1 MAIEKQ
7 IDLEEAITSVQM
19 PTANNIERLDTGEV
33 EVEVADDATLEAAE
47 AMGFFDEEEQLN
59 EEFDANLAEQMPE
72 EDLQFVANELYEGFT
87 KDKDSR
93 QEYDDIAEEGVTL
106 LGFKDD
112 QGDEPFPGA
121 CNATHPVLAQAVVK
135 FQAKTYKE
143 LFPTEGPVRT
153 RIIGMDTMQKQEQA
167 NRVRQF
173 MNWQTQIQMPEYGPE
188 LDRLLFY
195 VSLYGTAFKKTYW
208 DPTQQRACTE
218 FVKSSDFYVNYYA
231 SDLENAE
238 RYTHKYTLSKNQVKK
253 LQLAGMFRD
262 LDVMETP
269 IDESSATESE
279 NEIVG
284 RAKPGMAEDE
294 VEILEV
300 HANIDLPGF
309 ENEDGLKLPYI
320 VHMTTDEQVLCIRRN
335 WDEDDLLMKK
345 KMYFTHYT
353 MIPGLG
359 FYGYGYLHLIGGLT
373 KTATSSLRQL
383 IDAGTFANLPGG
395 FKAHGLRVLAPDEPI
410 SPGEWRE
417 VNSPAGDLGKSL
429 QPLPFKEPSGTLF
442 QLMQY
447 VTNLAKEFADATD
460 SVVEQGS
467 NYGPVGTTMALLE
480 QSSKLFNAVH
490 KRLHAAQSKDL
501 RILAR
506 LDSEYLPDMYP
517 YEVAGSAQQVFRE
530 DFNLKS
536 IDVIPVSDPN
546 MPTEAHRIAKINA
559 IMSIAQ
565 QNPAAYN
572 MQQISMELFAAM
584 GVEEPQRYLAQSQ
597 QPMSANPITENMA
610 AMKGTPLQAQM
621 DQNHDAHIETHGTI
635 LRNPAYKE
643 NPQLQQILMGHIT
656 EHLAMK
662 YQQEMMQMIQ
672 DPQMQQALMMAQQQ
686 GQPLPMEMQNQ
697 IALMAADASDKV
709 LQFDEEKAKIM
720 AGDTD
725 KNEQIE
731 IQKQDL
737 ALRAQAEMNKLK
749 IHDDKMDLE
758 EAKLMTTDE
767 NEDED
772 RKLRLK
778 EAEMRFASDMAKDA
792 AKTMD
797 AAVKITRQ

>member
-7 IDLEEAITSVQM
+7 IDLEEAITSVKM
-19 PTANNIERLDTGEV
+19 PTADNIERLDTGEV
-33 EVEVADDATLEAAE
+33 EVEVADDATIEAAE
-47 AMGFFDEEEQLN
+47 AMGFFDEEEQLT

-112 QGDEPFPGA
+112 QGGEPFPGA
-121 CNATHPVLAQAVVK
+121 CSATHPVLAQAVVK

-153 RIIGMDTMQKQEQA
+153 RIMGMDTMQKQEQA
-167 NRVRQF
+167 NRVRHF
-173 MNWQTQIQMPEYGPE
+173 MNWQTQVQMPEYGPE

-238 RYTHKYTLSKNQVKK
+238 RFTHKYTLSQNQVKK

-309 ENEDGLKLPYI
+309 EDEDGLKLPYI

-335 WDEDDLLMKK
+335 WDEEDVLMKK

-373 KTATSSLRQL
+373 KTATSSMRQL

-506 LDSEYLPDMYP
+506 LDSEYLSDMYP

-621 DQNHDAHIETHGTI
+621 DQNHDAHIVTHGTI

-720 AGDTD
+720 AGDVD

-797 AAVKITRQ
+797 AAVKITKL

>member
-7 IDLEEAITSVQM
+7 IDLEDAITSVKM
-19 PTANNIERLDTGEV
+19 PTADNIERLDTGEV
-33 EVEVADDATLEAAE
+33 EVELANDAELEAAE
-47 AMGFFDEEEQLN
+47 AMGLFDEEEQLT

-112 QGDEPFPGA
+112 QGGEPFPGA

-167 NRVRQF
+167 SRVRQF

-238 RYTHKYTLSKNQVKK
+238 RFTHKYTLSQNQVKK

-309 ENEDGLKLPYI
+309 EDEDGLKLPYI

-335 WDEDDLLMKK
+335 WNEEDLLKKK

-506 LDSEYLPDMYP
+506 IDSEYLPDMYP
-517 YEVAGSAQQVFRE
+517 YEVAGGAQQVFRE

-621 DQNHDAHIETHGTI
+621 DQNHDAHIVTHGTI

-720 AGDTD
+720 AGDTE
-725 KNEQIE
+725 KNEQME

>member
-7 IDLEEAITSVQM
+7 IDLEEAITSVKM
-19 PTANNIERLDTGEV
+19 PTADNIERLDTGEV
-33 EVEVADDATLEAAE
+33 EVELANDAELEAAE
-47 AMGFFDEEEQLN
+47 AMGFFDEEEQLT

-112 QGDEPFPGA
+112 QGGEPFPGA

-153 RIIGMDTMQKQEQA
+153 RIIGLDTMQKQEQA

-238 RYTHKYTLSKNQVKK
+238 RFTHKYTLSQNQVKK

-309 ENEDGLKLPYI
+309 EDEDGLKLPYI

-335 WDEDDLLMKK
+335 WDEDDMLQKK

-610 AMKGTPLQAQM
+610 AMKGMPLQAQM
-621 DQNHDAHIETHGTI
+621 DQNHDAHIVTHGTI

>member
-1 MAIEKQ
+1 MAIEKK
-7 IDLEEAITSVQM
+7 IELEEAITSVQM
-19 PTANNIERLDTGEV
+19 PDGEESIEIEIDDDV
-33 EVEVADDATLEAAE
+33 ELEAAE
-47 AMGFFDEEEQLN
+47 AMGMFDEEENLVD
-59 EEFDANLAEQMPE
+59 EHDANLAEMME
-72 EDLQFVANELYEGFT
+72 ESDLQHVASELYDGYER
-87 KDKDSR
+87 DKESR
-93 QEYDDIAEEGVTL
+93 AEYDEIAEEGVTL

-121 CNATHPVLAQAVVK
+121 CGATHPVLAQAVVK

-167 NRVRQF
+167 SRVRQF

-218 FVKSSDFYVNYYA
+218 FVKSSDFYVNYFA
-231 SDLENAE
+231 SNLENAE

-262 LDVMETP
+262 LDVIETQ
-269 IDESSATESE
+269 IEETSATETA
-279 NEIVG
+279 NEVVG
-284 RAKPGMAEDE
+284 SSKPGMEEDE

-300 HANIDLPGF
+300 HANVDLPGY

-320 VHMTTDEQVLCIRRN
+320 VHMTTDEQVLSIRRN
-335 WDEDDLLMKK
+335 WDADDILMKK

-460 SVVEQGS
+460 TVVENGS

-621 DQNHDAHIETHGTI
+621 DQNHDAHIVTHGTI

-662 YQQEMMQMIQ
+662 YQQEMMQMID

-686 GQPLPMEMQNQ
+686 GQPLPIEVQNQ
-697 IALMAADASDKV
+697 IAMMAANASDKV

-720 AGDTD
+720 SGEAD
-725 KNEQIE
+725 KNEQLE

-749 IHDDKMDLE
+749 MHNDKMDLE

-772 RKLRLK
+772 RALRLK

>member
-7 IDLEEAITSVQM
+7 IDLDEVISGVRM
-19 PTANNIERLDTGEV
+19 PDELQEV
-33 EVEVADDATLEAAE
+33 EVELTDEAELEAAE
-47 AMGFFDEEEQLN
+47 AMGLLDEEEMM
-59 EEFDANLAEQMPE
+59 EDEFDANLAELISE
-72 EDLQFVANELYEGFT
+72 EDLQLVANDLIDGYER
-87 KDKDSR
+87 DKESR
-93 QEYDDIAEEGVTL
+93 SDYDNIAEEGVTL
-106 LGFKDD
+106 LGFTDE

-121 CNATHPVLAQAVVK
+121 CGATHPVLAQAVVK

-153 RIIGMDTMQKQEQA
+153 RLIGVDTLQKQEQA
-167 NRVRQF
+167 SRVRQF

-208 DPTQQRACTE
+208 DPTLQRARTE
-218 FVKSSDFYVNYYA
+218 YIKASDFYIDYYA
-231 SDLENAE
+231 SDLETAE
-238 RYTHKYTLSKNQVKK
+238 RFTHRYVLSQNEVRK

-262 LDVMETP
+262 IEVMETE
-269 IDESSATESE
+269 IDEDAATETA

-284 RAKPGMAEDE
+284 RNQPGQLDDE
-294 VEILEV
+294 VEILEI

-320 VHMTTDEQVLCIRRN
+320 VHMTKDQQVLCIRRN
-335 WDEDDLLMKK
+335 WDEEDMLMKK

-373 KTATSSLRQL
+373 KTATSSMRQL

-417 VNSPAGDLGKSL
+417 VNSPAGDLAKSL

-442 QLMQY
+442 NLMQY

-506 LDSEYLPDMYP
+506 IDSEYLPDMYP
-517 YEVAGSAQQVFRE
+517 YEVAGGAQQVFRE

-597 QPMSANPITENMA
+597 QPMSANPISENMA
-610 AMKGTPLQAQM
+610 AMKGMPLQAQM
-621 DQNHDAHIETHGTI
+621 EQNHDAHIVTHGTI

-656 EHLAMK
+656 EHLTMK
-662 YQQEMMQMIQ
+662 YQQEMMQMIN
-672 DPQMQQALMMAQQQ
+672 DPQMQQALLMAQQQ

-697 IALMAADASDKV
+697 IAMMAANASDKV

-720 AGDTD
+720 AGENPSPEEERMDL
-725 KNEQIE
+725 
-731 IQKQDL
+731 QKQDL
-737 ALRAQAEMNKLK
+737 ALRAQGEMNRLK
-749 IHDDKMDLE
+749 IHQDKMDLE

-772 RKLRLK
+772 RALRLK

-797 AAVKITRQ
+797 AAVKITKI

>member
-1 MAIEKQ
+1 
-7 IDLEEAITSVQM
+7 
-19 PTANNIERLDTGEV
+19 
-33 EVEVADDATLEAAE
+33 
-47 AMGFFDEEEQLN
+47 
-59 EEFDANLAEQMPE
+59 
-72 EDLQFVANELYEGFT
+72 
-87 KDKDSR
+87 
-93 QEYDDIAEEGVTL
+93 
-106 LGFKDD
+106 
-112 QGDEPFPGA
+112 
-121 CNATHPVLAQAVVK
+121 
-135 FQAKTYKE
+135 
-143 LFPTEGPVRT
+143 
-153 RIIGMDTMQKQEQA
+153 
-167 NRVRQF
+167 
-173 MNWQTQIQMPEYGPE
+173 
-188 LDRLLFY
+188 
-195 VSLYGTAFKKTYW
+195 
-208 DPTQQRACTE
+208 
-218 FVKSSDFYVNYYA
+218 
-231 SDLENAE
+231 
-238 RYTHKYTLSKNQVKK
+238 
-253 LQLAGMFRD
+253 
-262 LDVMETP
+262 
-269 IDESSATESE
+269 
-279 NEIVG
+279 
-284 RAKPGMAEDE
+284 
-294 VEILEV
+294 
-300 HANIDLPGF
+300 
-309 ENEDGLKLPYI
+309 
-320 VHMTTDEQVLCIRRN
+320 
-335 WDEDDLLMKK
+335 
-345 KMYFTHYT
+345 MYFTHYT

-621 DQNHDAHIETHGTI
+621 DQNHDAHIVTHGTI

-778 EAEMRFASDMAKDA
+778 EAEMRFASDMAKAA

-797 AAVKITRQ
+797 AAVKITKL

>member
-1 MAIEKQ
+1 M
-7 IDLEEAITSVQM
+7 
-19 PTANNIERLDTGEV
+19 
-33 EVEVADDATLEAAE
+33 
-47 AMGFFDEEEQLN
+47 
-59 EEFDANLAEQMPE
+59 
-72 EDLQFVANELYEGFT
+72 
-87 KDKDSR
+87 
-93 QEYDDIAEEGVTL
+93 
-106 LGFKDD
+106 
-112 QGDEPFPGA
+112 
-121 CNATHPVLAQAVVK
+121 
-135 FQAKTYKE
+135 
-143 LFPTEGPVRT
+143 
-153 RIIGMDTMQKQEQA
+153 
-167 NRVRQF
+167 
-173 MNWQTQIQMPEYGPE
+173 
-188 LDRLLFY
+188 
-195 VSLYGTAFKKTYW
+195 
-208 DPTQQRACTE
+208 
-218 FVKSSDFYVNYYA
+218 
-231 SDLENAE
+231 
-238 RYTHKYTLSKNQVKK
+238 
-253 LQLAGMFRD
+253 
-262 LDVMETP
+262 
-269 IDESSATESE
+269 
-279 NEIVG
+279 
-284 RAKPGMAEDE
+284 
-294 VEILEV
+294 
-300 HANIDLPGF
+300 
-309 ENEDGLKLPYI
+309 
-320 VHMTTDEQVLCIRRN
+320 
-335 WDEDDLLMKK
+335 
-345 KMYFTHYT
+345 
-353 MIPGLG
+353 
-359 FYGYGYLHLIGGLT
+359 
-373 KTATSSLRQL
+373 
-383 IDAGTFANLPGG
+383 PGG

-410 SPGEWRE
+410 APGEWRE

-460 SVVEQGS
+460 NVVEQGS

-517 YEVAGSAQQVFRE
+517 YEVAGGAQQVFRN

-621 DQNHDAHIETHGTI
+621 DQNHDAHIVTHGTI

-643 NPQLQQILMGHIT
+643 NPQLQQILMAHIT

-662 YQQEMMQMIQ
+662 YQQEMMQMID

-686 GQPLPMEMQNQ
+686 GQPLPIEVQNQ
-697 IALMAADASDKV
+697 IALMAANASDKV

-720 AGDTD
+720 AGEAD
-725 KNEQIE
+725 KNEQLE

-749 IHDDKMDLE
+749 MHNDKMDLE

-772 RKLRLK
+772 RALRLK

>member
-1 MAIEKQ
+1 MAIEKK

-19 PTANNIERLDTGEV
+19 PDGEESIEV
-33 EVEVADDATLEAAE
+33 EIDDDVELEAAE
-47 AMGFFDEEEQLN
+47 AMGMFDNPEDSMMPEDH
-59 EEFDANLAEQMPE
+59 DANLAEMMDTA
-72 EDLQFVANELYEGFT
+72 DLQNVANDLYDGYT
-87 KDKDSR
+87 RDKESR

-106 LGFKDD
+106 LGFKDE

-121 CNATHPVLAQAVVK
+121 CSATHPVLAQAVVK

-153 RIIGMDTMQKQEQA
+153 RIIGLDTMQKQEQA

-218 FVKSSDFYVNYYA
+218 FVKSSDFYVNYFA
-231 SDLENAE
+231 SDLESAE
-238 RYTHKYTLSKNQVKK
+238 RYTHKYTLSTNQVKK

-262 LDVMETP
+262 LDVMETS
-269 IDESSATESE
+269 IEETGATESA

-284 RAKPGMAEDE
+284 SSKPGQEEDE

-300 HANIDLPGF
+300 HANIDLPGY

-320 VHMTTDEQVLCIRRN
+320 VHMTTDEQVLSIRRN
-335 WDEDDLLMKK
+335 WDADDMLMKK

-373 KTATSSLRQL
+373 KTATSSMRQL

-517 YEVAGSAQQVFRE
+517 YEVAGGAQQVFRN

-621 DQNHDAHIETHGTI
+621 DQNHDAHIVTHGTI

-643 NPQLQQILMGHIT
+643 NPQLQQILMAHIT

-662 YQQEMMQMIQ
+662 YQQEMMMMIE
-672 DPQMQQALMMAQQQ
+672 DPQAQQALMMAQQQ
-686 GQPLPMEMQNQ
+686 GQPLPMEVQNQ
-697 IALMAADASDKV
+697 IALMAANASDKV

-720 AGDTD
+720 AGEED
-725 KNEQIE
+725 KNEQLE

-749 IHDDKMDLE
+749 MHNDKMDLE

-772 RKLRLK
+772 RALRLK

>member
-47 AMGFFDEEEQLN
+47 AMGLFDEQEQLT
-59 EEFDANLAEQMPE
+59 EELDANLAEQMPE
-72 EDLQFVANELYEGFT
+72 EDLQFVANELYDGFT

-112 QGDEPFPGA
+112 EGGEPFPGA
-121 CNATHPVLAQAVVK
+121 CSATHPVLAQAVVK

-218 FVKSSDFYVNYYA
+218 FVKASDFYVNYYA

-309 ENEDGLKLPYI
+309 EDEDGLKLPYI

-335 WDEDDLLMKK
+335 WDEDDMLQKK

-610 AMKGTPLQAQM
+610 AMKGMPLQAQM
-621 DQNHDAHIETHGTI
+621 DQNHDAHIVTHGTI

-797 AAVKITRQ
+797 AAVKITKL

>member
-19 PTANNIERLDTGEV
+19 PTADNIERLDTGEV
-33 EVEVADDATLEAAE
+33 EVEIADDATLEAAE
-47 AMGFFDEEEQLN
+47 AMGFLDEEEQLT

-72 EDLQFVANELYEGFT
+72 EDLQFIANELYEGFT

-112 QGDEPFPGA
+112 QGGEPFPGA

-153 RIIGMDTMQKQEQA
+153 RIIGLDTMQKQEQA

-309 ENEDGLKLPYI
+309 EDENGLKLPYI

-335 WDEDDLLMKK
+335 WNEDDILQKK

-610 AMKGTPLQAQM
+610 AMKGMPLQAQM
-621 DQNHDAHIETHGTI
+621 DQNHDAHIVTHGTI

>member
-7 IDLEEAITSVQM
+7 IDLEEAITSVKM
-19 PTANNIERLDTGEV
+19 PTADNIERLDTGEV
-33 EVEVADDATLEAAE
+33 EVELADDAELEAAE
-47 AMGFFDEEEQLN
+47 AMGLFDEQEQLT

-72 EDLQFVANELYEGFT
+72 EDLQFVANELYDGFT

-112 QGDEPFPGA
+112 EGGEPFPGA
-121 CNATHPVLAQAVVK
+121 CSATHPVLAQAVVK

-218 FVKSSDFYVNYYA
+218 FVKASDFYVNYYA

-309 ENEDGLKLPYI
+309 EDEDGLKLPYI

-335 WDEDDLLMKK
+335 WDEDDMLQKK

-621 DQNHDAHIETHGTI
+621 DQNHDAHIVTHGTI

-656 EHLAMK
+656 EHLSMK

>member
-7 IDLEEAITSVQM
+7 IDLEEAITSVKM
-19 PTANNIERLDTGEV
+19 PTADNIERLDTGEV
-33 EVEVADDATLEAAE
+33 EVELADDAELEAAE
-47 AMGFFDEEEQLN
+47 AMGLFDEQEQLT

-72 EDLQFVANELYEGFT
+72 EDLQFVANELYDGFT

-112 QGDEPFPGA
+112 EGGEPFPGA
-121 CNATHPVLAQAVVK
+121 CSATHPVLAQAVVK

-218 FVKSSDFYVNYYA
+218 FVKASDFYVNYYA

-309 ENEDGLKLPYI
+309 EDEDGLKLPYI

-335 WDEDDLLMKK
+335 WDEDDMLQKK

-610 AMKGTPLQAQM
+610 AMKGMPLQAQM
-621 DQNHDAHIETHGTI
+621 DQNHDAHIVTHGTI

-797 AAVKITRQ
+797 AAVKITKL

>member
-7 IDLEEAITSVQM
+7 IDLEEAITSVKM
-19 PTANNIERLDTGEV
+19 PSADNIERLDTGEV
-33 EVEVADDATLEAAE
+33 EVEIADDATIEAAE
-47 AMGFFDEEEQLN
+47 AMGFFDEEEQLT

-112 QGDEPFPGA
+112 EGGEPFPGA
-121 CNATHPVLAQAVVK
+121 CSATHPVLAQAVVK

-153 RIIGMDTMQKQEQA
+153 RIMGMDTMQKQEQA
-167 NRVRQF
+167 NRVRHF
-173 MNWQTQIQMPEYGPE
+173 MNWQTQVQMPEYGPE

-309 ENEDGLKLPYI
+309 EDEDGLKLPYI

-335 WDEDDLLMKK
+335 WNEEDLLKKK

-610 AMKGTPLQAQM
+610 AMKGMPLQAQM
-621 DQNHDAHIETHGTI
+621 DQNHDAHIVTHGTI

-797 AAVKITRQ
+797 AAVKITKL

>member
-7 IDLEEAITSVQM
+7 IDLEEAITSVKM
-19 PTANNIERLDTGEV
+19 PTADNIERLDTGEV

-47 AMGFFDEEEQLN
+47 AMGFLDEEEQLT

-72 EDLQFVANELYEGFT
+72 EDLQFIANELYEGFT

-112 QGDEPFPGA
+112 QGGEPFPGA

-153 RIIGMDTMQKQEQA
+153 RIIGLDTMQKQEQA

-309 ENEDGLKLPYI
+309 EDENGLKLPYI

-335 WDEDDLLMKK
+335 WNEDDILQKK

-610 AMKGTPLQAQM
+610 AMKGMPLQAQM
-621 DQNHDAHIETHGTI
+621 DQNHDAHIVTHGTI

>member
-7 IDLEEAITSVQM
+7 IDLEEAITSVKM
-19 PTANNIERLDTGEV
+19 PTADNIERLDTGEV
-33 EVEVADDATLEAAE
+33 EVELADDATLEAAE
-47 AMGFFDEEEQLN
+47 AMGFFDEEEQLT

-112 QGDEPFPGA
+112 EGGEPFPGA
-121 CNATHPVLAQAVVK
+121 CSATHPVLAQAVVK

-153 RIIGMDTMQKQEQA
+153 RIIGLDTMQKQEQA

-269 IDESSATESE
+269 IEESAATESE
-279 NEIVG
+279 NEVVG
-284 RAKPGMAEDE
+284 RAKPGMDEDE

-309 ENEDGLKLPYI
+309 EDEDGLKLPYI

-335 WDEDDLLMKK
+335 WDEEDLLKKK

-621 DQNHDAHIETHGTI
+621 DQNHDAHIVTHGTI

>member
-19 PTANNIERLDTGEV
+19 PTADNIERLDTGEV
-33 EVEVADDATLEAAE
+33 EVEIADDATLEAAE
-47 AMGFFDEEEQLN
+47 AMGFLDEEEQLT

-72 EDLQFVANELYEGFT
+72 EDLQFIANELYEGFT

-112 QGDEPFPGA
+112 QGGEPFPGA

-153 RIIGMDTMQKQEQA
+153 RIIGLDTMQKQEQA

-309 ENEDGLKLPYI
+309 EDENGLKLPYI

-335 WDEDDLLMKK
+335 WNEDDILQKK

-610 AMKGTPLQAQM
+610 AMKGMPLQAQM
-621 DQNHDAHIETHGTI
+621 DQNHDAHIVTHGTI

-662 YQQEMMQMIQ
+662 DQQEMMQMIQ

>member
-1 MAIEKQ
+1 MAIEKK

-19 PTANNIERLDTGEV
+19 PDGEESIEV
-33 EVEVADDATLEAAE
+33 EIDDDVELEAAE
-47 AMGFFDEEEQLN
+47 AMGMFDDPEGSMMPEDH
-59 EEFDANLAEQMPE
+59 DANLAEMMDTA
-72 EDLQFVANELYEGFT
+72 DLQNVANDLYDGYT
-87 KDKDSR
+87 RDKESR

-106 LGFKDD
+106 LGFKDE

-121 CNATHPVLAQAVVK
+121 CSATHPVLAQAVVK

-153 RIIGMDTMQKQEQA
+153 RIIGLDTMQKQEQA

-218 FVKSSDFYVNYYA
+218 FVKSSDFYVNYFA
-231 SDLENAE
+231 SDLESAE
-238 RYTHKYTLSKNQVKK
+238 RYTHKYTLSTNQVKK

-262 LDVMETP
+262 LDVMETS
-269 IDESSATESE
+269 IEETGATESA

-284 RAKPGMAEDE
+284 SSKPGQEEDE

-300 HANIDLPGF
+300 HANIDLPGY

-320 VHMTTDEQVLCIRRN
+320 VHMTTDEQVLSIRRN
-335 WDEDDLLMKK
+335 WDADDMLMKK

-373 KTATSSLRQL
+373 KTATSSMRQL

-517 YEVAGSAQQVFRE
+517 YEVAGSAQQVFKE

-621 DQNHDAHIETHGTI
+621 DQNHDAHIVTHGTI

-643 NPQLQQILMGHIT
+643 NPQLQQILMAHIT

-662 YQQEMMQMIQ
+662 YQQEMMMIE
-672 DPQMQQALMMAQQQ
+672 DPQAQQALMMAQQQ
-686 GQPLPMEMQNQ
+686 GQPLPMEVQNQ
-697 IALMAADASDKV
+697 IALMAANASDKV

-720 AGDTD
+720 AGEED
-725 KNEQIE
+725 KNEQLE

-749 IHDDKMDLE
+749 MHNDKMDLE

-772 RKLRLK
+772 RALRLK